1 MHDLLIRNGTAVTEA
16 GVREIDIAIDGEV
29 IAAHYPRGTAG
40 IQAAREVDADG
51 KLVLPG
57 GIDPHVH
64 YGIRGSH
71 NTVVS
76 ETADNSIAAAYGG
89 NTSVVD
95 FAFHE
100 NEPTVH
106 EAVAQRRDN
115 LDGRMAVDYGLH
127 VILTG
132 SPTFEQIDEI
142 ADLVRAGYPTFKT
155 IMTYRWFMDDGHR
168 FGVMSAVAEAGG
180 MSLVH
185 AEDDAIMRWL
195 TAKYDREGKTHG
207 AYVTE
212 TRGSLV
218 EEAAVRR
225 ALLLAERSGSPLYVL
240 HVAAGAAV
248 DALADARARGFPAYG
263 ETLAAY
269 LSFTQDDLWDR
280 EPITINGTTYP
291 DRGLLYNNYPVP
303 KAATDQ
309 AAIWAAIAAN
319 RLQVVSSD
327 HFLAKAVDRYT
338 KQGTTIHSMQSG
350 QAAVELRIPVLY
362 TLGVTTGRITL
373 SRFVDLISTNP
384 AKLMGLYPRKGTLA
398 VGSDADVLI
407 FDQNFRR
414 RVRVEDL
421 HMDTDYS
428 CWAGWD
434 LTGIADTVLLR
445 GRPLI
450 EAQESTGPRGG
461 GRFVER
467 EILPT
472 YLRQPV
478 GL

>member
-1 MHDLLIRNGTAVTEA
+1 MHDILIRNGTAVTES
-16 GVREIDIAIDGEV
+16 GVQPLDIAIDGEV
-29 IAAHYPRGTAG
+29 ISAHYAPGNAD
-40 IQAAREVDADG
+40 IAAAREIDAEG
-51 KLVLPG
+51 MLVLPG

-64 YGIRGSH
+64 YEITGSH
-71 NTVVS
+71 GTVVS
-76 ETADNSIAAAYGG
+76 ETADNSIAAAHGG

-95 FAFHE
+95 FTFHE
-100 NEPTVH
+100 DQPTVH
-106 EAVAQRRDN
+106 EAVALRREK

-127 VILTG
+127 IILTG
-132 SPTFEQIDEI
+132 APTFEQIDEI
-142 ADLVRAGYPTFKT
+142 GDLVRAGYPTFKT

-195 TAKYDREGKTHG
+195 TAKYEREGKTHG
-207 AYVTE
+207 AYVSE

-218 EEAAVRR
+218 EESGVRR

-240 HVAAGAAV
+240 HVAAAAAV
-248 DALADARARGFPAYG
+248 RAIGESRARGFPAYG

-269 LSFTQDDLWDR
+269 LSFTQEDLWDR
-280 EPITINGTTYP
+280 EPITIDGTTYP

-303 KAATDQ
+303 KAPSDRD
-309 AAIWAAIAAN
+309 AIWSAIADN
-319 RLQVVSSD
+319 GLQVVSSD
-327 HFLAKAVDRYT
+327 HFLAKAVDRFT

-362 TLGVTTGRITL
+362 TLGVSTGRISL
-373 SRFVDLISTNP
+373 RRFVDVISTNP

-398 VGSDADVLI
+398 PGSDADVLI
-407 FDQNFRR
+407 FDPSFRR
-414 RVRVEDL
+414 TIKVEDL
-421 HMDTDYS
+421 HMETDYS

-434 LTGIADTVLLR
+434 LTGIAHTVLLR
-445 GRPLI
+445 GKPLI
-450 EAQESTGPRGG
+450 ENREAVGTRGG
-461 GRFVER
+461 GQFVSR
-467 EILPT
+467 SISPT

-478 GL
+478 RL